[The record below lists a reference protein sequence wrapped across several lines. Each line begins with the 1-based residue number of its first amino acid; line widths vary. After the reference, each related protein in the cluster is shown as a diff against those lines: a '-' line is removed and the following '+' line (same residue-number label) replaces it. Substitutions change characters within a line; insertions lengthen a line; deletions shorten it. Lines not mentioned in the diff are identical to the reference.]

1 MSWLLDNARLPDQ
14 TELCRLRID
23 NSGARVTNE
32 APTQEVEYWDLDGR
46 LVLPGFA
53 ELHTHLD
60 KTYAPVNNAA
70 GGLWGAIE
78 AFRTYKAQ
86 RSYEDVERA
95 AEQALRK
102 AISEGVT
109 CLRSHVNAG
118 GAEDIELVAVLHAL
132 RNRYADAID
141 VQLVAM
147 GMFGTPEERFIP
159 ACIEAGADM
168 VGGAPALQT
177 DPHSAVCRAVALAL
191 ELDVP
196 LDLHIDE
203 HLDAQLC
210 TLATLADEVAR
221 VAFPRSVTASHC
233 ASLAVLPM
241 KERAALL
248 AQLAELQVNI
258 VALPVCNLV
267 LLGGDER
274 PYLRGTAPVGELVS
288 AGVNVCVGSDNV
300 RDPFNPFGGYSPL
313 NNLQISNMLERNN
326 SEAAILASLALVTDN
341 AHHTFAATP
350 APMNDLVVLDAVSV
364 LDALCDPP
372 NCLAT
377 FKNGRRVFARHVE
390 STWSCGVASS

>member
-1 MSWLLDNARLPDQ
+1 MSWLLDNVRLPDQ
-14 TELCRLRID
+14 TALCRLHVDASGVRIGND
-23 NSGARVTNE
+23 PPAQANE
-32 APTQEVEYWDLDGR
+32 HWDLGGR
-46 LVLPGFA
+46 IVLPGFA

-60 KTYAPVNNAA
+60 KTYAPVNNAK

-78 AFRTYKAQ
+78 AFRTYKAE
-86 RSYEDVERA
+86 RSYKDVERA
-95 AEQALRK
+95 AERALRK

-109 CLRSHVNAG
+109 SLRSHVNAG
-118 GAEDIELVAVLHAL
+118 GAEDVELVSVLDAL
-132 RNRYADAID
+132 RKRYADAID

-177 DPHSAVCRAVALAL
+177 NPHDAVRRAVALAL
-191 ELDVP
+191 DLDVP

-203 HLDAQLC
+203 HLDAELC

-221 VAFPRSVTASHC
+221 LAFPHAVTASHC
-233 ASLAVLPM
+233 ASLAVLPIN
-241 KERAALL
+241 ERVALL
-248 AQLAELQVNI
+248 AQLAELQLNV
-258 VALPVCNLV
+258 VALPICNLV

-274 PYLRGTAPVGELVS
+274 PYLRGTAPVGELAS
-288 AGVNVCVGSDNV
+288 AGVNVCLGSDNV

-341 AHHTFAATP
+341 AHHTFAGAP
-350 APMNDLVVLDAVSV
+350 APVNDLVVLDAVNV

-377 FKNGRRVFARHVE
+377 FKNGRRVFARQVE
-390 STWSCGVASS
+390 SVWSCGAESS